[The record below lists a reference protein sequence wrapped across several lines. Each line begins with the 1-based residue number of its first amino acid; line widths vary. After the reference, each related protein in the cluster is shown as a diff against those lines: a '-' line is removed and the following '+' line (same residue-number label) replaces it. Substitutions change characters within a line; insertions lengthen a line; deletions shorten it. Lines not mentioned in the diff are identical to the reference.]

1 MDLPNYVTKTVLK
14 GKTGIETSTLG
25 SKTDLA
31 GLELYDVGE
40 IRTVPV
46 DLIKLRNLVDTDV
59 VKKTVYDKLV
69 IKVKSIDTKIP
80 SISGLVTKTKYDLD
94 KQGRV
99 KKTDCITKEMPNSSG
114 LVKKVD
120 YCTKVSDI

>member
-1 MDLPNYVTKTVLK
+1 M
-14 GKTGIETSTLG
+14 
-25 SKTDLA
+25 
-31 GLELYDVGE
+31 YD
-40 IRTVPV
+40 
-46 DLIKLRNLVDTDV
+46 N
-59 VKKTVYDKLV
+59 LV

-99 KKTDCITKEMPNSSG
+99 KKAECITKEMPNSSG
-114 LVKKVD
+114 LVKKVG